1 MSLHEI
7 NKGIHKHTKPRRLG
21 RGLGTG
27 TGKTGGKGHKGA
39 KARAGYFALSIF
51 QGGAMPLVRRVPKR
65 GFTNSFALK
74 VASINVGD
82 LNDLFN
88 EGDVINPQSL
98 RETGVLKR
106 RYDQLKILGDG
117 EITKKLTVSA
127 HQFSASAREKLEKA
141 GGKVEVI
148 AGPTPVEEKKAQAKQ
163 AKQAKPTKKA
173 GSKS

>member
-21 RGLGTG
+21 RGVGTG
-27 TGKTGGKGHKGA
+27 TGKTAGKGHKGA

-65 GFTNSFALK
+65 GFTNSFAVT

-82 LNDLFN
+82 LSELFN
-88 EGDVINPQSL
+88 EGETISPESL

-106 RYDQLKILGDG
+106 RYDVLKVLGDG
-117 EITKKLTVSA
+117 DITKKLTVSA
-127 HQFSASAREKLEKA
+127 HRFSASAREKLEKA
-141 GGKVEVI
+141 GCTVQVI
-148 AGPTPVEEKKAQAKQ
+148 AGPTPVEEKKAAAKQ
-163 AKQAKPTKKA
+163 AKKSA
-173 GSKS
+173 GKT

>member
-7 NKGIHKHTKPRRLG
+7 NKGIHKHTRPRRLG

-65 GFTNSFALK
+65 GFTNSFAQK

-88 EGDVINPQSL
+88 DGDVINPQTL

-106 RYDQLKILGDG
+106 RYDVLKVLGDG
-117 EITKKLTVSA
+117 EITKKLTVAA

-141 GGKVEVI
+141 GAKIEVL

-163 AKQAKPTKKA
+163 SKPAK
-173 GSKS
+173 KSGPKS

>member
-7 NKGIHKHTKPRRLG
+7 NKGIHKHKKPRRLG

-88 EGDVINPQSL
+88 DGDKISPESL
-98 RETGVLKR
+98 RESGVLKR
-106 RYDQLKILGDG
+106 RYDVLKVLGDG
-117 EITKKLTVSA
+117 EVTKKFTVAA
-127 HQFSASAREKLEKA
+127 HRFSESAREKLEKA
-141 GGKVEVI
+141 GCTLEVL
-148 AGPTPVEEKKAQAKQ
+148 AGPTPVEEKKSQV
-163 AKQAKPTKKA
+163 KKA
-173 GSKS
+173 EK

>member
-7 NKGIHKHTKPRRLG
+7 NKGVHKHKKPRRLG

-65 GFTNSFALK
+65 GFTNSFAST

-82 LNDLFN
+82 LNELFN
-88 EGDVINPQSL
+88 DGDRVSPESL

-117 EITKKLTVSA
+117 EVTKKLTVSA

-141 GGKVEVI
+141 GGKLEVI
-148 AGPTPVEEKKAQAKQ
+148 AGPTPVEEKKKA
-163 AKQAKPTKKA
+163 KKA
-173 GSKS
+173 KK